1 MKTRHLPG
9 GNPAVQQKNMEDN
22 QNIEDTVQLVAQEF
36 ELAPHTE
43 SEMTEEELL
52 QLLADSIADMIQY
65 RLEYLL
71 SLMYRL
77 DIDERKVSLALS
89 PLAEEPANIG
99 LAKLVIERQ
108 KQRAFTKKHYR
119 QREITDEDWE
129 N

>member
-22 QNIEDTVQLVAQEF
+22 QNIEDTVQLVTQEF
-36 ELAPHTE
+36 ELAPFSE
-43 SEMTEEELL
+43 PEMTEEALL
-52 QLLADSIADMIQY
+52 QALSNCIADMIQY

-77 DIDERKVSLALS
+77 DIDERKVNLALS
-89 PLAEEPANIG
+89 PFAEEPANIG
-99 LAKLVIERQ
+99 LARLVIERQ

-119 QREITDEDWE
+119 PGKIMDEDWE
-129 N
+129 F

>member
-1 MKTRHLPG
+1 
-9 GNPAVQQKNMEDN
+9 MEDN

-36 ELAPHTE
+36 ELAPHAE

-119 QREITDEDWE
+119 QREITDEEWE
-129 N
+129 F